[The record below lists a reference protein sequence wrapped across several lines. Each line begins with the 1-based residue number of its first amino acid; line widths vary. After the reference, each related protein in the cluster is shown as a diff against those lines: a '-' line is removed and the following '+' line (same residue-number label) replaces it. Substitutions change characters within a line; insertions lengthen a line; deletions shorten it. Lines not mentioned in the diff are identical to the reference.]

1 MTASPAYDR
10 LPNSMCHIGES
21 RYVRI
26 DDAVILTYHCGAALP
41 EPRQHVWDFRELQWW
56 SRIFEYQWLKDVVGA
71 FLAPDLETKTVLDV
85 GCGLEHPGC
94 FILAESGFGRVVA
107 QDVWERHELIERIHL
122 PNLEYC
128 CMDINEAVPCRADLV
143 CCLSVLEHMDPQ
155 QQACALRIL
164 CDAVEPGGLLLLT
177 FDMPGFE
184 WDTNLDMYRHIL
196 RQREFDFIEVEVPEE
211 QRLTSLTSPVPYAGW
226 ESLGRLKLE
235 CYRLLAWHTGSVHT
249 CELRDVH
256 YELCRLPGISV

>member
-94 FILAESGFGRVVA
+94 FILADSGFGRVVA

-177 FDMPGFE
+177 F
-184 WDTNLDMYRHIL
+184 
-196 RQREFDFIEVEVPEE
+196 EE
-211 QRLTSLTSPVPYAGW
+211 QRVTSLTSPVPYAGW
-226 ESLGRLKLE
+226 ESLGRLELE